1 MIIIRTITNKTP
13 SNLQLTA
20 MAVAAFN
27 NGCTNSKMMSPSEMF
42 NNVRVSLDAME
53 GKQHV
58 RVDQSKMEIYVFSE
72 GAESNTLIL
81 SFM

>member
-1 MIIIRTITNKTP
+1 MILIKTLTNKTP

-42 NNVRVSLDAME
+42 NNVRVSLSAMD
-53 GKQHV
+53 GKENI
-58 RVDQSKMEIYVFSE
+58 RVDESKMEIYVFSQ
-72 GAESNTLIL
+72 GIESNTVIL